1 MNRVVFGVNLGSRL
15 SGNTV
20 VCIFNFGKIH
30 FMQVDKDVDA
40 DAFLLKAVRHFKP
53 QHIFMDAPMSLPGK
67 YRGLEKCDN
76 YHFRKAD
83 IELKAMSPMF
93 LGGLTARAMEL
104 KESIEALE
112 IPIFETCPRKMAS
125 LMGLQDLG
133 YKTGKAALS
142 ACRSSLK
149 SRMNPAIQMDCSEIS
164 TWHHLDALLATLSA
178 LNLVS
183 GQEKIFGDKEEGC
196 IYI

>member
-1 MNRVVFGVNLGSRL
+1 MNRIIFGVDLGSRL

-40 DAFLLKAVRHFKP
+40 DAFILKAVLHFKP
-53 QHIFMDAPMSLPGK
+53 EHVFLDAPLSLPGK
-67 YRGLEKCDN
+67 YNGIENCDN
-76 YHFRKAD
+76 FHFRKAD
-83 IELKAMSPMF
+83 LELRAMSPMF

-104 KESIEALE
+104 KETIEDNG
-112 IPIFETCPRKMAS
+112 ITVYETYPRKMACF
-125 LMGLQDLG
+125 MGLEELG
-133 YKTGKAALS
+133 YKKGKTALSHCRAAL
-142 ACRSSLK
+142 K
-149 SRMNPAIQMDCSEIS
+149 SKINPNILLDSKEIS
-164 TWHHLDALLATLSA
+164 TWHHLDALLATMSA

-183 GQEKIFGDKEEGC
+183 GQQKMYGNEAEGC